1 MVDLF
6 QEVRSGIFLE
16 RGTVP
21 AFLGTATTKV
31 YGNLGKVRNRGLD
44 LSMDY
49 THQIG
54 KDFFISAKGTFTF
67 ARNRVLEQDEPDYL
81 QYPNLS
87 RVSRSVNSFLLS
99 DAQRLFIDN
108 SEVKYSPEQLL
119 GGEIMAGDIKYVNQP
134 DANGNYDNTI
144 NSNDRIYAGYPE
156 VPEIV
161 YGFGFSAQWKG
172 LDFSVFFQGTANT
185 SLVMSGFHPFGINN
199 NVKRNVMQFV
209 ADDYWSESN
218 PNIYA
223 AYPRLTTEQQ
233 KNTSVS
239 ANKPPYRN

>member
-67 ARNRVLEQDEPDYL
+67 ARNRVS
-81 QYPNLS
+81 NRMS
-87 RVSRSVNSFLLS
+87 RITCSIPIFRGS
-99 DAQRLFIDN
+99 A
-108 SEVKYSPEQLL
+108 
-119 GGEIMAGDIKYVNQP
+119 
-134 DANGNYDNTI
+134 
-144 NSNDRIYAGYPE
+144 
-156 VPEIV
+156 
-161 YGFGFSAQWKG
+161 FG
-172 LDFSVFFQGTANT
+172 
-185 SLVMSGFHPFGINN
+185 
-199 NVKRNVMQFV
+199 QFV
-209 ADDYWSESN
+209 PA
-218 PNIYA
+218 
-223 AYPRLTTEQQ
+223 L
-233 KNTSVS
+233 
-239 ANKPPYRN
+239 

>member
-21 AFLGTATTKV
+21 AFLGTTTTKV

-81 QYPNLS
+81 QHTPIFRGS
-87 RVSRSVNSFLLS
+87 GRSVTSFLLYE
-99 DAQRLFIDN
+99 AQRLFIDDN
-108 SEVKYSPEQLL
+108 EVKIQS
-119 GGEIMAGDIKYVNQP
+119 
-134 DANGNYDNTI
+134 
-144 NSNDRIYAGYPE
+144 
-156 VPEIV
+156 
-161 YGFGFSAQWKG
+161 
-172 LDFSVFFQGTANT
+172 
-185 SLVMSGFHPFGINN
+185 
-199 NVKRNVMQFV
+199 
-209 ADDYWSESN
+209 
-218 PNIYA
+218 
-223 AYPRLTTEQQ
+223 
-233 KNTSVS
+233 
-239 ANKPPYRN
+239 